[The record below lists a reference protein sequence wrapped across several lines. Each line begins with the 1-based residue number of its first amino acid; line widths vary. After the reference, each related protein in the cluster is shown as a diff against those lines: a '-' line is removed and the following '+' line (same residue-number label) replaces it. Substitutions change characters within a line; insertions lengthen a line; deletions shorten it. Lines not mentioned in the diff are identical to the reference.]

1 MSSSLFTKNQ
11 IKLNQI
17 DSTNRFLL
25 EFNKSSKIS
34 GPIVVTADYQS
45 EGKGRTSK
53 SWFSNRGENLL
64 ISLLINHNLHI
75 NKKFDLSILISLALK
90 DFLSIY
96 LNDDIHI
103 KWPNDLIIKNKKI
116 AGFIIDNLVKKS
128 NIHTSVIGI
137 GVNINQLKF
146 NFFSPLATSIS
157 LENNCNYNLDDMK
170 NNLLSCI
177 ENRYI
182 NFEKNSTLYNE
193 YLNYLYLKDKF
204 SFFEIN
210 LKRVEAK
217 IINVSEKGELFV
229 QFKNDKIESFLL
241 DEIKFLF

>member
-116 AGFIIDNLVKKS
+116 AGFIIDNLVQKS

>member
-25 EFNKSSKIS
+25 EFNKSSNIS
-34 GPIVVTADYQS
+34 GPIVVTAEYQS
-45 EGKGRTSK
+45 EGRGRASK

-64 ISLLINHNLHI
+64 ISLLLNHKLHI
-75 NKKFDLSILISLALK
+75 NKKFDLSIVISLALK
-90 DFLSIY
+90 DFLSTY
-96 LNDDIHI
+96 LKDDIHI

-116 AGFIIDNLVKKS
+116 AGFIIDNLVQNS

-146 NFFSPLATSIS
+146 NYFSPLATSIA

-193 YLNYLYLKDKF
+193 YLNHLYLKDKF

-210 LKRVEAK
+210 FKRVEAK
-217 IINVSEKGELFV
+217 IINVSEIGELYV
-229 QFKNDKIESFLL
+229 QFKNHKIESFLL

>member
-1 MSSSLFTKNQ
+1 MSSSFFTKNQ
-11 IKLNQI
+11 IKLNTI

-116 AGFIIDNLVKKS
+116 AGFIIDNLVQKS

-210 LKRVEAK
+210 LKRVEAI
-217 IINVSEKGELFV
+217 IINVSKKGELFV
-229 QFKNDKIESFLL
+229 QFKNDKFESFLL

>member
-1 MSSSLFTKNQ
+1 MSSSFFTKNQ
-11 IKLNQI
+11 IKLNTI

-116 AGFIIDNLVKKS
+116 AGFIIDNLVQKS

-210 LKRVEAK
+210 LKRIEAK

>member
-1 MSSSLFTKNQ
+1 MSSSFFTKNQ
-11 IKLNQI
+11 IKLNTI

-116 AGFIIDNLVKKS
+116 AGFIIDNLVQKS
-128 NIHTSVIGI
+128 NIHTSVIGV
-137 GVNINQLKF
+137 GVNVNQLKF

>member
-53 SWFSNRGENLL
+53 SWLSNRGENLL

-116 AGFIIDNLVKKS
+116 AGFIIDNLVQKS

>member
-1 MSSSLFTKNQ
+1 MSSSFFTKNQ
-11 IKLNQI
+11 IKLNTI
-17 DSTNRFLL
+17 DSTNKFLL
-25 EFNKSSKIS
+25 DFNKSSKIS

-116 AGFIIDNLVKKS
+116 AGFIIDNLVQKS

>member
-1 MSSSLFTKNQ
+1 MSSSFFTKNQ
-11 IKLNQI
+11 IKLNTI

-217 IINVSEKGELFV
+217 IINVSKKGELFV

>member
-1 MSSSLFTKNQ
+1 MSSSFFTKNQ
-11 IKLNQI
+11 IKLNTI

-116 AGFIIDNLVKKS
+116 AGFIIDNLVQKS

-170 NNLLSCI
+170 NNLL
-177 ENRYI
+177 
-182 NFEKNSTLYNE
+182 
-193 YLNYLYLKDKF
+193 
-204 SFFEIN
+204 
-210 LKRVEAK
+210 
-217 IINVSEKGELFV
+217 
-229 QFKNDKIESFLL
+229 
-241 DEIKFLF
+241 

>member
-11 IKLNQI
+11 IKLNTI

-116 AGFIIDNLVKKS
+116 AGFIIDNLVQKS

-217 IINVSEKGELFV
+217 IINVSEIGELYV
-229 QFKNDKIESFLL
+229 QFKNHKIESFLL

>member
-1 MSSSLFTKNQ
+1 MSSSFFTKNQ
-11 IKLNQI
+11 IKLNKI

-53 SWFSNRGENLL
+53 SWLSNRGENLL

-116 AGFIIDNLVKKS
+116 AGFIIDNLVQKS

>member
-1 MSSSLFTKNQ
+1 MSSSFFTKNQ
-11 IKLNQI
+11 IKLNTI

-45 EGKGRTSK
+45 EGRGRTSK

-116 AGFIIDNLVKKS
+116 AGFIIDNLVQKS

>member
-1 MSSSLFTKNQ
+1 MSSSFFTKNQ
-11 IKLNQI
+11 IKLNKI

-25 EFNKSSKIS
+25 EFNKYSKIS
-34 GPIVVTADYQS
+34 GPIVVTAEYQS
-45 EGKGRTSK
+45 EGRGRASK

-64 ISLLINHNLHI
+64 ISLLLNHKLHI

-90 DFLSIY
+90 DFLSNY
-96 LNDDIHI
+96 LNDEIYI
-103 KWPNDLIIKNKKI
+103 KWPNDLIINNKKI
-116 AGFIIDNLVKKS
+116 AGFIIDNLVQNS
-128 NIHTSVIGI
+128 SIHTSVIGI
-137 GVNINQLKF
+137 GINVNQIKF
-146 NFFSPLATSIS
+146 NSFSLLATSIA
-157 LENNCNYNLDDMK
+157 LENNCNYNIDDIK

-182 NFEKNSTLYNE
+182 DFVKNSTLHNE
-193 YLNYLYLKDKF
+193 YLNHLYLKDKF

-229 QFKNDKIESFLL
+229 QFKNNKIERFLL

>member
-1 MSSSLFTKNQ
+1 MSSSFFTKNQ
-11 IKLNQI
+11 IKLNTI

-116 AGFIIDNLVKKS
+116 AGFIIDNLVQKS

>member
-1 MSSSLFTKNQ
+1 MSSSFFTKNQ
-11 IKLNQI
+11 IKLNTI

-45 EGKGRTSK
+45 EGRGRTSK

-116 AGFIIDNLVKKS
+116 AGFIIDNLVQKS

-210 LKRVEAK
+210 LKRIEAK

>member
-25 EFNKSSKIS
+25 EFNKSSNIS
-34 GPIVVTADYQS
+34 GPIVVTAEYQS
-45 EGKGRTSK
+45 EGRGRASK

-64 ISLLINHNLHI
+64 ISLLLNHKLHI
-75 NKKFDLSILISLALK
+75 NKKFDLSIVISLALK
-90 DFLSIY
+90 DFLSTY
-96 LNDDIHI
+96 LKDDIHI

-116 AGFIIDNLVKKS
+116 AGFIIDNLVQNS

-146 NFFSPLATSIS
+146 NYFSPLATSIA

-217 IINVSEKGELFV
+217 IINVSEIGELYV
-229 QFKNDKIESFLL
+229 QFKNHKIESFLL

>member
-1 MSSSLFTKNQ
+1 MSSSFFTKNQ
-11 IKLNQI
+11 IKLNEI
-17 DSTNRFLL
+17 DSTNKFLL
-25 EFNKSSKIS
+25 EFNKSSNIS
-34 GPIVVTADYQS
+34 GPIVVTAEYQS
-45 EGKGRTSK
+45 EGRGRESK

-64 ISLLINHNLHI
+64 ISLLLNHKLHI

-90 DFLSIY
+90 DFLSTF
-96 LNDDIHI
+96 LNDEVHI

-116 AGFIIDNLVKKS
+116 AGFIIDNLVQNS

-146 NFFSPLATSIS
+146 NSFSPLATSIA
-157 LENNCNYNLDDMK
+157 LEKKCHYNLNEMK
-170 NNLLSCI
+170 DNLLSCI

-182 NFEKNSTLYNE
+182 NLKNISTFHDE
-193 YLNYLYLKDKF
+193 YLKHLYLKDKF
-204 SFFEIN
+204 SFFQIN

-229 QFKNDKIESFLL
+229 QFKNHEIESFLL

>member
-11 IKLNQI
+11 IKLNTI

-116 AGFIIDNLVKKS
+116 AGFIIDNLVQKS